1 MRSIRLDAWE
11 FESNCS
17 EETLALDISR
27 RDSGQYSS
35 LAEFAQ
41 ELGLTWAPEQL
52 SVPLGS
58 LSQWG
63 MVCAHLREHAQL
75 DLGEG
80 DQSQVWLLQELEWSE
95 VHLLISTDAFFLRY
109 QWFTTA

>member
-35 LAEFAQ
+35 LAAFAQ
-41 ELGLTWAPEQL
+41 ELGLAWAAEQL
-52 SVPLGS
+52 SVQPGR

-80 DQSQVWLLQELEWSE
+80 EWCEVWLLQELEWNE
-95 VHLLISTDAFFLRY
+95 VHLLLSTNAFFLRY

>member
-11 FESNCS
+11 FESSCS
-17 EETLALDISR
+17 EEALEMDISR

-52 SVPLGS
+52 SVQSGR

-80 DQSQVWLLQELEWSE
+80 SQCQVWLLQELEWNE

>member
-11 FESNCS
+11 FESSCS
-17 EETLALDISR
+17 EEALEIDICR
-27 RDSGQYSS
+27 RDSGQHAS
-35 LAEFAQ
+35 LPEFARA
-41 ELGLTWAPEQL
+41 LGLAWEPEQP
-52 SVPLGS
+52 SVPLRS
-58 LSQWG
+58 LSQCAI
-63 MVCAHLREHAQL
+63 VCGHLREHAQL

-80 DQSQVWLLQELEWSE
+80 SQCQVWLLQELEWSE